1 VDLFI
6 EVITEFDG
14 ICMEI
19 LNVVRSSGTFLV
31 LQKKR
36 ERIAG
41 RCNFFLPSGG
51 LVIPENGFVRSKMV

>member
-1 VDLFI
+1 V
-6 EVITEFDG
+6 
-14 ICMEI
+14 EI
-19 LNVVRSSGTFLV
+19 LNFVRSAGPFLV

-41 RCNFFLPSGG
+41 RCNFFLPSDD